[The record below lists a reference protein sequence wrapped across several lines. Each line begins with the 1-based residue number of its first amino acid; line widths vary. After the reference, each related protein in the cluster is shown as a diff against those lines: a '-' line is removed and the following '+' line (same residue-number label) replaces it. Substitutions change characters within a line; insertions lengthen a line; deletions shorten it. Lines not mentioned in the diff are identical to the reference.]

1 MDRWRSTKNYRA
13 SPLPERAPQSR
24 GSPIR
29 SSCFSVCSF
38 LCVLPL
44 PTGVQWDT
52 VSCTLL
58 FCSCMTVNRA
68 VCSHQH

>member
-1 MDRWRSTKNYRA
+1 MDRWEKNNRA
-13 SPLPERAPQSR
+13 SPLPERALQSR
-24 GSPIR
+24 GRPIR

-38 LCVLPL
+38 HVLPL
-44 PTGVQWDT
+44 LTGVQWDT

-58 FCSCMTVNRA
+58 FCSCMRVNRA